1 MLCPRI
7 EGSKVM
13 GLRMGLGLG
22 LELGTIPREMAV
34 DRNLGNSTHLKQF
47 LPSNVYSR
55 LVGKI
60 EP

>member
-1 MLCPRI
+1 
-7 EGSKVM
+7 M
-13 GLRMGLGLG
+13 GLRMGLGLGLG